1 MMRGVVEFG
10 TATAAR
16 SLGVPLAGKT
26 GTVNDHTDVWFIG
39 YTPTYVTGVWMG
51 YPGRKKP
58 LGNDMTG
65 GHGALPFFID
75 FMKDFLKDKPKE
87 DFEKAPS
94 IPEDM
99 KELEK
104 QRQRETMESKLD
116 QVAQRSDKKG
126 SESDSTETITTPK
139 MEQVTLPPAPKSET
153 LPPPPTMPPSTAAP
167 KKTETVAPQTPPA
180 TRPREVEQ
188 PKKRGKKGND
198 EP

>member
-1 MMRGVVEFG
+1 M
-10 TATAAR
+10 
-16 SLGVPLAGKT
+16 PLAGKT

-87 DFEKAPS
+87 DFEKAPAM
-94 IPEDM
+94 PEDM

-104 QRQRETMESKLD
+104 QRQREMMENRLD
-116 QVAQRSDKKG
+116 MIAARGQGKKAATD
-126 SESDSTETITTPK
+126 EAADTITAPK
-139 MEQVTLPPAPKSET
+139 MEQITLPPAPKMDE
-153 LPPPPTMPPSTAAP
+153 PPPVMTAPPPVVPAP
-167 KKTETVAPQTPPA
+167 KKTETTTAPPPAA

-188 PKKRGKKGND
+188 PKKKGKKGND